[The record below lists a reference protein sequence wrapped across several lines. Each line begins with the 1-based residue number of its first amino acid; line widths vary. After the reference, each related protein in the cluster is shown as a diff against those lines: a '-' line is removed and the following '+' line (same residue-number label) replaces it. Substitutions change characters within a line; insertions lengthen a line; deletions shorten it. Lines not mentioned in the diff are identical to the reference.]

1 MDFPVTIESQDA
13 FDEVVKERIAR
24 ERAKFSDYDTLKA
37 SLAQAEAARTEAE
50 QARDAAIAKEA
61 ETSTKLAELDQKAQV
76 ASWKS
81 EVSKATGVPAEA
93 LVGSTREEFEAHA
106 AILKPLMTPQ
116 TPVIPTQGQEPE
128 AHGTSDER
136 AFVRGLFGGDE

>member
-61 ETSTKLAELDQKAQV
+61 ETSTKLAELDQKAQ
-76 ASWKS
+76 AAWKS

-93 LVGSTREEFEAHA
+93 LAGSTKEEFEAHA
-106 AILKPLMTPQ
+106 AILKRLMTPQ